1 MADPLDPLGKA
12 RVALPGETASILT
25 YLAAAL
31 LAVMVV
37 WILFVGRDLFIPIA
51 LAILLSFVLAPSV
64 RLLQALRIP
73 KAIAVVIVVVLAFGT
88 LFALATVLAQ
98 QVTQLAGD
106 LPRYQVNMRDKIQD
120 LRGVTAGGGTLE
132 RAADMLQDLGNEL
145 NEPEPAAPAPVTG
158 PEEAARER
166 PPIPVELRE
175 PDRGPLETLT
185 RLISPLVSPL
195 ATTGIIIIFVFFILF
210 QREDLRNRLIWLA
223 GAHDIQRTTAA
234 LDDAARRV
242 SRLLMM
248 QVLLNASVGAVTAVG
263 LWLIGVPS
271 AVLWGMLSA
280 VLHFVP
286 YVGPVISAAFPLAI
300 AAAVD
305 PGWTLLLW
313 TALFLLVLEFLAGQV
328 IEPMLYGRSTGLSP
342 VAVVVS
348 ATFWTW
354 LWGPIGLVL
363 AMPLSICLV
372 VLGRHIEGLR
382 FLEVMF
388 GNRPALSPAEMF
400 YQRMLAGDPS
410 EAIEQAELFLEER
423 SLSAY
428 YEAVAIEGLIL
439 AQQDLARGKLE
450 NELATRI
457 HDAVCDLVEEL
468 SHHEDAEPSS
478 SEKDLGPEA
487 SSAVEASA
495 EQPPAD
501 LPVLSSEQLRA
512 GWRTGRPVLCIGV
525 RSALDRAAAAIF
537 AQLLEKHGIGAS
549 VMEPE
554 TVSSSRLAPIDPTGV
569 ALVCLC
575 SVDSTNPAH
584 ARLAVR
590 RIRRRIPTATVLAG
604 LWGAEKAEGEAIG
617 NTARADIVAVSLRA
631 GLASVIE
638 TASEQA
644 EAGASDVVP
653 ARSSS

>member
-1 MADPLDPLGKA
+1 MLEPLQ
-12 RVALPGETASILT
+12 RSALRFRGEPASLLT
-25 YLAAAL
+25 FLAAAL
-31 LAVMVV
+31 LAVLVI

-51 LAILLSFVLAPSV
+51 LAILLSFVLSPSV
-64 RLLQALRIP
+64 GFLQSLRLPRAV
-73 KAIAVVIVVVLAFGT
+73 AVVLVVVLAFGT

-98 QVTQLAGD
+98 QVTQLAGE
-106 LPRYQVNMRDKIQD
+106 LPRYHANMRDKIQD
-120 LRGVTAGGGTLE
+120 VRGATAGEGTLE

-145 NEPEPAAPAPVTG
+145 NEPEPAARTPIAG
-158 PEEAARER
+158 PQEEAREP

-175 PDRGPLETLT
+175 PDGGPLETLT
-185 RLISPLVSPL
+185 SLISPLVSPL

-234 LDDAARRV
+234 LDDAAGRV

-248 QVLLNASVGAVTAVG
+248 QVLLNASVGAVTALG

-286 YVGPVISAAFPLAI
+286 YVGPVISAVFPLAI

-313 TALFLLVLEFLAGQV
+313 TATFLLVLEFLAGQV

-388 GNRPALSPAEMF
+388 GDRPALSPAEMF

-428 YEAVAIEGLIL
+428 YEAVAIEGLLL
-439 AQQDLARGKLE
+439 AQQDLARGRLE
-450 NELATRI
+450 IDLATRI

-487 SSAVEASA
+487 SSTVEASA
-495 EQPPAD
+495 KQPLAD
-501 LPVLSSEQLRA
+501 LPVLAPEQLRPE
-512 GWRTGRPVLCIGV
+512 WSTGRPVLCVGI
-525 RSALDRAAAAIF
+525 RSALDGAAAAIF
-537 AQLLEKHGIGAS
+537 AQLLEKHGIGTA
-549 VMEPE
+549 VMDPE
-554 TVSSSRLAPIDPTGV
+554 KVSSAKLSHIDPTEI
-569 ALVCLC
+569 ARVCVC
-575 SVDSTNPAH
+575 SMDASSPVH
-584 ARLAVR
+584 VRLAVR
-590 RIRRRIPTATVLAG
+590 RIRRRIPAATILVG
-604 LWGAEKAEGEAIG
+604 LWGAERAAGEAIG
-617 NTARADIVAVSLRA
+617 STARADLVALTLRA
-631 GLASVIE
+631 GLTSVIE
-638 TASEQA
+638 TAVKPVLP
-644 EAGASDVVP
+644 EAP
-653 ARSSS
+653 AAAVAPATTIS